1 MVTTTNN
8 FLVGKSIVILK
19 RYKHF
24 YIASEAL
31 KPITFLIKKQGKSN
45 DFL

>member
-1 MVTTTNN
+1 MVTTKD
-8 FLVGKSIVILK
+8 FIVGKSIVILK

-24 YIASEAL
+24 YIASETL